1 MGTSRIP
8 AAFPHGDNTT
18 LTSYLN
24 KASKWGAVRWGAQFS
39 LRPRGDSSRPAEM
52 DPDVGTGHA
61 EEGFLQGLTPRWLMP
76 TPVKG
81 RDCGPLSFSCLKAL
95 VTQSRPTLC
104 DPMDCSPLG
113 SSVHGILQARTVEWV
128 AISSSRGISL
138 TQGSKPGLP
147 HCRQILY
154 CVSHLGSPFHV

>member
-52 DPDVGTGHA
+52 DPDMGKGRV
-61 EEGFLQGLTPRWLMP
+61 EEGFLQGLTQRWLMP

-81 RDCGPLSFSCLKAL
+81 RDFGPLSFSCLKVL
-95 VTQSRPTLC
+95 VTQSCPTLW
-104 DPMDCSPLG
+104 DPIDCSPPG
-113 SSVHGILQARTVEWV
+113 SFVHWILQAR
-128 AISSSRGISL
+128 
-138 TQGSKPGLP
+138 
-147 HCRQILY
+147 ILE
-154 CVSHLGSPFHV
+154 

>member
-52 DPDVGTGHA
+52 DPDMGKGRV
-61 EEGFLQGLTPRWLMP
+61 EEGFLQGLTQRWLMP

-81 RDCGPLSFSCLKAL
+81 RDFGP
-95 VTQSRPTLC
+95 
-104 DPMDCSPLG
+104 
-113 SSVHGILQARTVEWV
+113 SSHRTTIRRNP
-128 AISSSRGISL
+128 A
-138 TQGSKPGLP
+138 
-147 HCRQILY
+147 
-154 CVSHLGSPFHV
+154 